1 MLPSL
6 WSSVTPVFWKTVET
20 SGNLA
25 PQVFEYSEMIAWLL
39 VVLLADLHITL
50 PSAAKMD

>member
-6 WSSVTPVFWKTVET
+6 WSSITPFFWKIVET

-25 PQVFEYSEMIAWLL
+25 PQVFEYSEMTAWLL
-39 VVLLADLHITL
+39 VVLLGDLHITL
-50 PSAAKMD
+50 PSAVKID